1 MPNKIFM
8 KIARSTLVLASG
20 LLLTVSAFGYFFWYK
35 PVVSPKSAKSK
46 ASSPAA
52 KKGIVKAETLLRLN
66 RKALAARDYADS
78 RGFNTER
85 CFLIDMRLTSG
96 EKRFFVYDLK
106 NDSVETA
113 GLVTHGSGVNNPSNT
128 PIFSNTPNSN
138 CTSLGRYKI
147 GKPYQGKF
155 GLAYK
160 LYGLESSNNKAFERF
175 VVLHAHECVPTG
187 EVAPQV
193 ICESWGCPTVAPT
206 FLTKLQNYIDVSSK
220 PIMLWIYY

>member
-8 KIARSTLVLASG
+8 KIARRTLVLASG

-35 PVVSPKSAKSK
+35 PVLHKSSKSRAGNI
-46 ASSPAA
+46 AS
-52 KKGIVKAETLLRLN
+52 KKGKDNTETMLRLN
-66 RKALAARDYADS
+66 KKALTARAYVAAHD
-78 RGFNTER
+78 FNAER
-85 CFLIDMRLTSG
+85 CFLIDMRLPSG
-96 EKRFFVYDLK
+96 EKRFFVYNLQE
-106 NDSVETA
+106 DSIETS

-128 PIFSNTPNSN
+128 PTFSNTPNSN
-138 CTSLGRYKI
+138 CTSLGKYRI

-160 LYGLESSNNKAFERF
+160 LYGLENSNSKAFERF
-175 VVLHAHECVPTG
+175 VVLHSHECVPNG

-193 ICESWGCPTVAPT
+193 ICESWGCPTVAPA